1 LAAIA
6 AAVFSPLASWGE
18 HRSFA
23 AHMAQHLLLG
33 DVGPLL
39 FVLAFGATAVSPQLA
54 VPAWIANLALWHVP
68 VVYEAALHHEAVHVV
83 QHVALFSAGML
94 AWSAVLSP
102 LRDPAV
108 RIAAL
113 AVMMVGGLA
122 LASVLLWWPNVLYS
136 TYAHA
141 HPLAGI
147 TPLSDQRVGGGLMLL
162 EGAVV
167 NILVGASLVLTML
180 REETAVSRAA
190 EGASQ
195 SP

>member
-6 AAVFSPLASWGE
+6 AGVFSPLASWGE

-33 DVGPLL
+33 DIGPLL
-39 FVLAFGATAVSPQLA
+39 LVLALGAAAVSPGFA

-68 VVYEAALHHEAVHVV
+68 VVYEAALHHETVHVL
-83 QHVALFSAGML
+83 QHAALLSAGAL

-108 RIAAL
+108 RVTSL
-113 AVMMVGGLA
+113 AVMMIGGLA

-141 HPLAGI
+141 HTLAGI
-147 TPLSDQRVGGGLMLL
+147 APLSDQRVGGGLMLL
-162 EGAVV
+162 EGAAV
-167 NILVGASLVLTML
+167 NILVGASLVLLLL
-180 REETAVSRAA
+180 REETVSRGAG
-190 EGASQ
+190 GASP

>member
-6 AAVFSPLASWGE
+6 SALFSPLASWGE

-39 FVLAFGATAVSPQLA
+39 LVLALGAAAVSPGFA
-54 VPAWIANLALWHVP
+54 VPLWLANLALWHVP
-68 VVYEAALHHEAVHVV
+68 VVYEAALHHETVHVL
-83 QHVALFSAGML
+83 QHAALLSAGAL
-94 AWSAVLSP
+94 AWSAILSP
-102 LRDPAV
+102 LHDPAV
-108 RIAAL
+108 RITAL
-113 AVMMVGGLA
+113 VVMMIGGLA
-122 LASVLLWWPNVLYS
+122 LASVLLWWPTVLYS
-136 TYAHA
+136 TYAQA
-141 HPLAGI
+141 HTLAAI

-162 EGAVV
+162 EGAIV

-180 REETAVSRAA
+180 RDESVSRAT
-190 EGASQ
+190 EGASP